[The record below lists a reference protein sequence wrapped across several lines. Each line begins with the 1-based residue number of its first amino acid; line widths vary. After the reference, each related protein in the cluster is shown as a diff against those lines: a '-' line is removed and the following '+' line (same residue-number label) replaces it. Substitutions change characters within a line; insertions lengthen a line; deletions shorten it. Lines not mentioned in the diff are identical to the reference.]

1 MRPWL
6 WQDNHLR
13 AYWWDQ
19 RRAVLRCK
27 QRGVRAFGFQLDLL
41 TTRNRKGLTDQL
53 ERDFESIDT
62 PGMVARDKLMKDRPN
77 SLSVEQGR
85 DFARL
90 LMSLEVRRPRNV
102 DNVRNAA
109 QVLRRTIDADPEIIE
124 AFHKQGIQE
133 SPSSW
138 WDRESAD
145 GFLHEQSF
153 ANIMR
158 QLTDH
163 PVTGKQLI
171 NAAWKVFELGPS
183 DSTLVLSDR
192 PLLKSNGF
200 FAHGAGWFWALP
212 LAPRNLF
219 VATDSE
225 QVMSKFLSLSK
236 RRLGKLANTSSVAL
250 AERFVFVLDSS
261 HAHWLGK
268 YLSKGANQ

>member
-6 WQDNHLR
+6 WQDDQLR
-13 AYWWDQ
+13 AYWWDR
-19 RRAVLRCK
+19 RRAVLSCK
-27 QRGVRAFGFQLDLL
+27 QRGVRAFCFQLDLL
-41 TTRNRKGLTDQL
+41 TTRNREGLTDRL

-62 PGMVARDKLMKDRPN
+62 PGMVARDRLLKDRPN
-77 SLSVEQGR
+77 SLSVEQRR

-102 DNVRNAA
+102 DDVRNAA
-109 QVLRRTIDADPEIIE
+109 HVLRRTIDTDPEIIE
-124 AFHKQGIQE
+124 AFLKQGIKE

-171 NAAWKVFELGPS
+171 NAVWKVFELGPS
-183 DSTLVLSDR
+183 DGTLVLSDR
-192 PLLKSNGF
+192 PLIRSNGF
-200 FAHGAGWFWALP
+200 FALGAEWFWRYP
-212 LAPRNLF
+212 LLHRSCL
-219 VATDSE
+219 
-225 QVMSKFLSLSK
+225 
-236 RRLGKLANTSSVAL
+236 
-250 AERFVFVLDSS
+250 
-261 HAHWLGK
+261 
-268 YLSKGANQ
+268 